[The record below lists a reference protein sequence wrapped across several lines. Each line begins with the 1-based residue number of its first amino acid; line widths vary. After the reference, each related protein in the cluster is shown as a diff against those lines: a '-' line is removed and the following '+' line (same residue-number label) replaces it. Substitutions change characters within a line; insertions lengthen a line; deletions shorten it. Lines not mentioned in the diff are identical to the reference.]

1 MPITR
6 IFRNG
11 NSQAIRIHA
20 EPVYAETQTEVEIER
35 IGDELRIRP
44 VRRSLAGALDRFA
57 RFAPDF
63 MAQGRENEEQR
74 DSGGLLMPR
83 YMFDTNMCVYPMRNQ
98 PEAIARRLAQGY
110 VADVIMSSVT

>member
-1 MPITR
+1 MELHLKPQSLLMYIQMYTQDIVMPITR

-11 NSQAIRIHA
+11 NSQAIRIPA
-20 EPVYAETQTEVEIER
+20 ELAYPETQKEVEIDR

-63 MAQGRENEEQR
+63 MAQGRESEDQCDRE
-74 DSGGLLMPR
+74 G
-83 YMFDTNMCVYPMRNQ
+83 F
-98 PEAIARRLAQGY
+98 
-110 VADVIMSSVT
+110 